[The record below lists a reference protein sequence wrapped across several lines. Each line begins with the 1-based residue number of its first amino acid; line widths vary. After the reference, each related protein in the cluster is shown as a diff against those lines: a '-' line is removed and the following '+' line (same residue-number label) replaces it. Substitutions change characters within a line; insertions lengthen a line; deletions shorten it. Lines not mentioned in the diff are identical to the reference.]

1 MGGKAFAVQRYQ
13 FEDAQGAP
21 GDVLAD
27 EVNLKL
33 TFSLSPRLLR
43 AARRCEEARIT
54 RLFLQRRELRM
65 RSTRSIKQPRKGCQK
80 ALQGRTDAHDE
91 GKRL

>member
-1 MGGKAFAVQRYQ
+1 LAAQQKYE
-13 FEDAQGAP
+13 FEDAQRAP
-21 GDVLAD
+21 GDVLVD

-43 AARRCEEARIT
+43 AARRCVEARIT

-65 RSTRSIKQPRKGCQK
+65 RSTRPIKQPRKGRQK
-80 ALQGRTDAHDE
+80 ALQGRTDAYDE